1 MPLSLVTLPHV
12 REGVNEGEQEDFGI
26 AQNPGFPNDL
36 GLGATV
42 GVER

>member
-12 REGVNEGEQEDFGI
+12 REDVNEREQEDFGI
-26 AQNPGFPNDL
+26 AQNAGFANDL
-36 GLGATV
+36 ELGATV

>member
-26 AQNPGFPNDL
+26 AQNPGFAHDFEF
-36 GLGATV
+36 GATV